1 MLGSVRSVAHVGEK
15 KPLTEAL
22 KSGADALPLRV
33 PPVAL
38 EKLER
43 LLVLLDKWNH
53 VYNLTAIRDPS
64 ESVSHHILDSLAV
77 AEFLP
82 EGRLADVGS
91 GAGFPGIPLALA
103 CPQRQVVLIDS
114 SQKKAAFMQQA
125 VLELGLGNVTVIH
138 SRVEAYRP
146 QLLFPVV
153 ISRAFAELSQFISA
167 ARHLCSPGGRLIAMK
182 GLRPDEELAGIPPAA
197 IERVVRLTVPGL
209 RAQRHLVVVDPAKSV
224 RD

>member
-1 MLGSVRSVAHVGEK
+1 M
-15 KPLTEAL
+15 TEAL
-22 KSGADALPLRV
+22 KVGADALALRLS
-33 PPVAL
+33 PVAL
-38 EKLER
+38 EQFQRFLA
-43 LLVLLDKWNH
+43 LLDKWNQ

-77 AEFLP
+77 ADFLP

-114 SQKKAAFMQQA
+114 SHKKAAFMQQA
-125 VLELGLGNVTVIH
+125 VVELGLRNVMVVH

-146 QLLFPVV
+146 QLLFRVV
-153 ISRAFAELSQFISA
+153 ISRAFADLSRFISA
-167 ARHLCSPGGRLIAMK
+167 ARHLCTPGGRLIAMK
-182 GLRPDEELAGIPPAA
+182 GSRPDEEIASVPQAA
-197 IERVVRLTVPGL
+197 IERIVRLSVPGL
-209 RAQRHLVVVDPAKSV
+209 GAQRHLVVIDPDKLA